1 MEEEKFKDLSKKYI
15 KVSKV
20 NIVKYGM
27 KICSYL
33 RERQK

>member
-15 KVSKV
+15 KVAKV

-33 RERQK
+33 RE